1 MCDRWTLSSP
11 MKSTQIR
18 IAIKATLKWFS
29 RNESPQVV
37 YHEYLFRCRFQAAQL
52 IKLSYN
58 LYCTTSRIQY
68 YRSRTLE
75 RNTIAAVNVN
85 TVVQKKYTQMSP
97 LRCML
102 NIRPGSNYNTTI
114 WFCCSHIS
122 GRPPLDREITT
133 NRILTLSNHI
143 LTFQS
148 YVAVCTGTG
157 NGSTLHS
164 ASNYSLYTVHLS
176 IVVQ

>member
-1 MCDRWTLSSP
+1 

-18 IAIKATLKWFS
+18 IAIKATVKWSS

-37 YHEYLFRCRFQAAQL
+37 FYKYLFRCRFQAALL
-52 IKLSYN
+52 INLSYK
-58 LYCTTSRIQY
+58 LYCTTNRIQNF
-68 YRSRTLE
+68 RCRTLE
-75 RNTIAAVNVN
+75 SNTIEAVNLN

-102 NIRPGSNYNTTI
+102 NIRPGLTI
-114 WFCCSHIS
+114 IQLFGSVALTFQEDLLLTGES
-122 GRPPLDREITT
+122 PQ

-157 NGSTLHS
+157 NRS
-164 ASNYSLYTVHLS
+164 TVHSVSNSAPSSSAVGFKPSFGLCD
-176 IVVQ
+176 V